1 MLFLYQEE
9 RNIYI
14 KRDEEN
20 SVQTDLVKDLLDKY
34 FTYFR

>member
-34 FTYFR
+34 FIYFR